1 MSGLPLVA
9 LPAGQ
14 RCAEPS
20 RAPFGRQDPGAHL
33 PRRRVAN
40 VLRMAAC
47 ELGDPILF
55 QVLAKADDA
64 LLAHMRCSM
73 EGRAGSRLEDTST
86 LFWVRPARPDPS
98 GRPKAGMRLERACVP
113 RKTRRAH

>member
-1 MSGLPLVA
+1 M
-9 LPAGQ
+9 
-14 RCAEPS
+14 
-20 RAPFGRQDPGAHL
+20 
-33 PRRRVAN
+33 AN
-40 VLRMAAC
+40 VLRMAAR

-64 LLAHMRCSM
+64 LLAHGAVAVWPVANRGTRRMRCSM

-86 LFWVRPARPDPS
+86 LLWICPARPDPS